1 MLKLMDQKVTH
12 EQLADRF
19 KCSERL
25 VRDVKKNRKKYETEA
40 AAGRGGSKKN
50 VRTGN
55 NPEVD
60 AIALDLLEKARKTK
74 MPVTRDVLRS
84 FGRAARATLLA
95 DPAASKEVKARVEDF
110 KAGERWARNFVKRN
124 SIDSV
129 RLHGEAGSV
138 NKEAIKE
145 AMEELKALCAKYP
158 ARLIFNVDETGLQWK
173 LMPRRTYLSN
183 LEDRKT
189 ARGSKGMFF
198 KDRLS
203 AIMCANADGTAKV
216 DMSIIGKA
224 KGPRCF
230 NDTPSPLKYFSQAN
244 AWSDTATFRKWW
256 CEVFLPFVRRFT
268 HEPVLLLMDG
278 CASHGDL
285 VDDRGQ
291 VTIKFYPPNCTSVHQ
306 PVDLGIIAETKC
318 NYRKEL
324 LDVKTSTML
333 VADTLRAEAKARK
346 MKAGTMGLA
355 QGHQPHVR
363 DAAELLQKAWAS
375 VTAQDIARCFVKAET
390 LPDEMAAELTKQ
402 YGKSQF
408 HVAEPTLKALTET
421 LNTLSTSVH
430 EAHKQGTQ
438 IEDEDIAELIAELRI
453 EPGKPLLEEAVNAI
467 QGWATI
473 EDDDEVVEALRED
486 TVEDMTAQL
495 AGTRV
500 STGREE
506 EDEEEDSGDDN
517 TGLARRVPPAYG
529 ELSSH
534 FGVLEAAAE
543 ESGNGDAALYLAK
556 AKMAMIAAHS
566 KRRVRQADM
575 REFVATE

>member
-95 DPAASKEVKARVEDF
+95 DPAASTEVKARVEDF

-138 NKEAIKE
+138 NKEAIK
-145 AMEELKALCAKYP
+145 
-158 ARLIFNVDETGLQWK
+158 
-173 LMPRRTYLSN
+173 
-183 LEDRKT
+183 
-189 ARGSKGMFF
+189 
-198 KDRLS
+198 
-203 AIMCANADGTAKV
+203 
-216 DMSIIGKA
+216 
-224 KGPRCF
+224 
-230 NDTPSPLKYFSQAN
+230 
-244 AWSDTATFRKWW
+244 
-256 CEVFLPFVRRFT
+256 
-268 HEPVLLLMDG
+268 
-278 CASHGDL
+278 
-285 VDDRGQ
+285 
-291 VTIKFYPPNCTSVHQ
+291 
-306 PVDLGIIAETKC
+306 
-318 NYRKEL
+318 
-324 LDVKTSTML
+324 
-333 VADTLRAEAKARK
+333 
-346 MKAGTMGLA
+346 
-355 QGHQPHVR
+355 
-363 DAAELLQKAWAS
+363 
-375 VTAQDIARCFVKAET
+375 
-390 LPDEMAAELTKQ
+390 
-402 YGKSQF
+402 
-408 HVAEPTLKALTET
+408 
-421 LNTLSTSVH
+421 
-430 EAHKQGTQ
+430 
-438 IEDEDIAELIAELRI
+438 
-453 EPGKPLLEEAVNAI
+453 
-467 QGWATI
+467 
-473 EDDDEVVEALRED
+473 
-486 TVEDMTAQL
+486 VEDMTAQL